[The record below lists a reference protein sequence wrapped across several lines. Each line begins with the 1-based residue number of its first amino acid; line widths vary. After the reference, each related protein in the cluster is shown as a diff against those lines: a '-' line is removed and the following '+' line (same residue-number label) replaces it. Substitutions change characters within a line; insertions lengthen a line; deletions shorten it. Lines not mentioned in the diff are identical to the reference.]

1 MSFAVRAKLLSPA
14 VASFFISGI
23 LFYLIFLYFS
33 TKFDESREHVS
44 FMRPKYVEIVND
56 NPGHPNLPYRLFLYI
71 EATNEINLQ
80 NENLNQVNGK
90 NFNNFSRFNRLFSG
104 IPVIFI
110 HGNAGSYR
118 QCRSFASYSE
128 KIKSRFDIKFDY
140 FCIDFAEELSAFSGQ
155 ILERQVEY
163 LTEIVKFLSGLYSSI
178 GNKQEIILIGHSMGG
193 IVAKGAVYMD
203 HQLLAHADV
212 PSAVKMVI
220 TLNTPHARCLG
231 ALDRKFEDLFSKIHQ
246 SHLSKIVRIPNGDAG
261 ANVVPPLISF
271 SPGTRDIIVPS
282 ELSIVEES
290 DLQFTLNVMTSEMP
304 LVWASME
311 HQMSVWNF
319 PFIKAVH
326 IGLIFGL
333 QNEKL
338 RNRKNPSLS
347 SKALLSDLST
357 YWKSGNIIDDEPDVS
372 NIPAREVSYSSTK
385 SGRDDIYY
393 QEILLPA
400 NGDIYLDHNDLAGLI
415 GNNRHFALIL
425 KSASS
430 SAAQFSTSLQPVKD
444 HIIIE
449 NITSIEVENG
459 KLRAVSGLMGPH
471 MNLPE
476 SFYPAGSKS
485 FCLNSVYSSINIPFH
500 SQLKRDIILPA
511 MIIILPFRATSL
523 DQSYMFLPPSHSV
536 FESFSP
542 FVNFSGSNSY
552 LDSMVH
558 SEETQFL
565 SSKLNY
571 HQKSRFSSLLSWA
584 SSPSS
589 YISIISNKKSLPVD
603 PSAAKLSV
611 KLSFGLLDYFFAYFL
626 NYDAISVASSSCS
639 MSQIKI
645 SILNLRPKYQVLRLT
660 VFLRAKSD
668 VIANSPP
675 NAIQAF
681 FHSQVEKKYLDI
693 KPESV
698 VTRGGS
704 NTYRFSH
711 LISLQDAK
719 PGAPLDPLIIKML
732 IDPRYEVHESILFTP
747 EKLLGISLAFKWYF
761 PWIMYF
767 YPVIFCLF
775 AVSLQASANSK
786 LPVRKMIFCI
796 AVNCLAIMF
805 LRMFLHF
812 QMNIIPSS
820 LEYLLMLMSLY
831 FTVSFLSI
839 TEITMELVCVV
850 FESLYY
856 LLGSKSPFSFV
867 LFSIFNQLDRLVLR
881 VGLFLY
887 VVFPF
892 HPNLFIYFLG
902 VIYFHTRK
910 RSSSIYSGLICSL
923 SLFGMMSSVHS
934 AMILIK
940 ELGWKWKSHPF
951 SYFPNESLVLLFFE
965 TSTFNRLINMLPK
978 RLIGPLL
985 MSTTFALWLVT
996 ICTNPVL
1003 SACRIYIYPI
1013 VIYVFLLFLQKHRS
1027 LNKCL

>member
-1 MSFAVRAKLLSPA
+1 
-14 VASFFISGI
+14 
-23 LFYLIFLYFS
+23 
-33 TKFDESREHVS
+33 
-44 FMRPKYVEIVND
+44 MRPKYVEIVND

-80 NENLNQVNGK
+80 NENLNQ
-90 NFNNFSRFNRLFSG
+90 
-104 IPVIFI
+104 
-110 HGNAGSYR
+110 
-118 QCRSFASYSE
+118 
-128 KIKSRFDIKFDY
+128 SRFDIKFDY

-786 LPVRKMIFCI
+786 LPDVSAFSNEYYSIKSGVSID
-796 AVNCLAIMF
+796 ADV
-805 LRMFLHF
+805 
-812 QMNIIPSS
+812 S
-820 LEYLLMLMSLY
+820 LFY
-831 FTVSFLSI
+831 
-839 TEITMELVCVV
+839 
-850 FESLYY
+850 
-856 LLGSKSPFSFV
+856 GV
-867 LFSIFNQLDRLVLR
+867 LFVDHRDHDGT
-881 VGLFLY
+881 GLC
-887 VVFPF
+887 
-892 HPNLFIYFLG
+892 G
-902 VIYFHTRK
+902 V
-910 RSSSIYSGLICSL
+910 
-923 SLFGMMSSVHS
+923 
-934 AMILIK
+934 
-940 ELGWKWKSHPF
+940 
-951 SYFPNESLVLLFFE
+951 
-965 TSTFNRLINMLPK
+965 
-978 RLIGPLL
+978 
-985 MSTTFALWLVT
+985 
-996 ICTNPVL
+996 
-1003 SACRIYIYPI
+1003 
-1013 VIYVFLLFLQKHRS
+1013 
-1027 LNKCL
+1027 